1 MKNLRQAQ
9 YQMKARQV
17 AKRERHR
24 IIVECL
30 SRGNMQRRIWKV
42 CRESGMSRDWFER
55 AMLQLSFGPVVA
67 EVLRDQASLRRLR
80 EHKDFFGNRIY

>member
-1 MKNLRQAQ
+1 MKNLLQSQ
-9 YQMKARQV
+9 HEMKARQL
-17 AKRERHR
+17 AARERHR

-30 SRGNMQRRIWKV
+30 SRGTVHRKLWKV

-67 EVLRDQASLRRLR
+67 EVLRDQAALRRLR